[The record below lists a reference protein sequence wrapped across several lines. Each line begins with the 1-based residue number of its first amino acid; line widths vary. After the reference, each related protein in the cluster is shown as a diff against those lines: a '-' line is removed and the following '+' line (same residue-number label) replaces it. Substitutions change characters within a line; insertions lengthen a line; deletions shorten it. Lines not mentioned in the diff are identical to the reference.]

1 MGEGIGALEGIL
13 GPFERMDIL
22 FIVRT
27 AEADVGVAVGKA
39 F

>member
-13 GPFERMDIL
+13 GPFRRMVL

-27 AEADVGVAVGKA
+27 AAADVGVAVGKA